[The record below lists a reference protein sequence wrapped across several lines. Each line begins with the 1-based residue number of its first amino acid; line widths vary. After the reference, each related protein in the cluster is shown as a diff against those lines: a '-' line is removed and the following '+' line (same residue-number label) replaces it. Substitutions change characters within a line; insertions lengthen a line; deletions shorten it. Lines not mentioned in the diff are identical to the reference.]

1 MCNLYS
7 LTKGQDAIRHLAK
20 AMRDTTGNL
29 PVLPAVFP
37 DTPAPVVRTAEDGT
51 RELAMMRWGLPS
63 PAFALKGRKT
73 DPGVT
78 NVRNVTSPHWRRWLG
93 VEHRCLVPFTSFSE
107 YETTADGRKVPVW
120 FAAGEDRPLLFFA
133 GIWTNWTSTRVVKEG
148 EVNADLSAFLTTEA
162 NELVPVDMATPKSL
176 RLSVSFV

>member
-7 LTKGQDAIRHLAK
+7 LTKGQAAIRHLAK

-37 DTPAPVVRTAEDGT
+37 YSPAPVVRTAEAGT

-63 PAFALKGRKT
+63 PSFALKGRKT

-78 NVRNVTSPHWRRWLG
+78 NVRNVTSPHWRR
-93 VEHRCLVPFTSFSE
+93 
-107 YETTADGRKVPVW
+107 
-120 FAAGEDRPLLFFA
+120 
-133 GIWTNWTSTRVVKEG
+133 
-148 EVNADLSAFLTTEA
+148 
-162 NELVPVDMATPKSL
+162 
-176 RLSVSFV
+176 